1 MDTASSQPGDIVLPQ
16 ESAVFASSSV
26 EAAIDDCNVTH
37 ESLPEEIIEELW
49 LAAEGNSNGI
59 TLEELSSI
67 LARVGNKCNHGL
79 PAEIHPTTSQQI
91 TFYRAL
97 RLPELSMA
105 QACSLGR
112 EVAWQ
117 RFLNLYRTA
126 ITHSAVAITRSAT
139 LGNDL
144 ADSLYS
150 ELFGLKEREG
160 LRVSPLASYSGR
172 GSLLA
177 WLRTT
182 LAQRHIDHHRRTHRE
197 TPLDEMDLAETPA
210 AVPTPPA
217 EINLLGRAVERTLEA
232 LEAEERF
239 LLSSY
244 YLDRRTLIE
253 IARVLKVHEATVSR
267 RLNRVV
273 TGMRKQLLKN
283 LRLVGMSEG
292 EAEEALGADPRDL
305 EINLRALLQFSQ
317 STAFTDQT
325 KQMRPDP
332 R

>member
-1 MDTASSQPGDIVLPQ
+1 VDTASSQPGDIVLPL
-16 ESAVFASSSV
+16 ESAAFAAGSV
-26 EAAIDDCNVTH
+26 EAAADLCNAIH

-49 LAAEGNSNGI
+49 LTAEGNSNGI
-59 TLEELSSI
+59 TREEFSSI
-67 LARVGNKCNHGL
+67 LARVGSKCNHGL
-79 PAEIHPTTSQQI
+79 PSDIHPNTSQQI
-91 TFYRAL
+91 AFYRAL
-97 RLPELSMA
+97 RLTELILA
-105 QACSLGR
+105 QACALGR

-117 RFLNLYRTA
+117 RFLTLYRASITQAA
-126 ITHSAVAITRSAT
+126 IAVTRSAA

-197 TPLDEMDLAETPA
+197 TSLGEMDLAETSTAAPA
-210 AVPTPPA
+210 LST
-217 EINLLGRAVERTLEA
+217 EISLLGRAVERTLEA

-267 RLNRVV
+267 RLNRLVA
-273 TGMRKQLLKN
+273 GMRKQLLKN
-283 LRLVGMSEG
+283 LRLAGMRKG
-292 EAEEALGADPRDL
+292 EAEEALGADPRDI
-305 EINLRALLQFSQ
+305 EINLRSLLQISQ
-317 STAFTDQT
+317 PAAFTVQT
-325 KQMRPDP
+325 KQMGPDS